1 MPNELAIP
9 YLEKEAIIAV
19 IEHESRFN
27 ASRAMS
33 RSFPRM
39 SHGAEK
45 IEVRVRS
52 RISNSV
58 KHTTMDGE
66 GVPIASGDMLIR
78 EYLPAWLKVFR
89 PLSSRE
95 MAFFA
100 RAGEAAQRAEGGQMG
115 VDFQARAND
124 LIREIGSDLEADLGT
139 ERERLCS
146 LAVQTGVI
154 TATLADGSTQSV
166 DYGLHAITAPSTK
179 WDNSGA
185 KIVEDFYKAI
195 EEFKENNPRGEKP
208 NIAYYHPKL
217 YAESFA
223 KNTDWRDFKKANPDL
238 AAGFLR
244 LTQGA
249 RNEADV
255 EGYFTDPVF
264 GLTWK
269 PIDGTYRNSAGSVV
283 PFWDYKNITLAR
295 EDRMGA
301 EWGMTTG
308 HAYNPTAAVNVD
320 LESPQRADVKTWKV
334 HAYDNGLPV
343 LKEPRFVQTWRVIT

>member
-1 MPNELAIP
+1 MPIELAIP
-9 YLEKEAIIAV
+9 YLEKEAIIAG

-33 RSFPRM
+33 RNFPRM
-39 SHGAEK
+39 GPGAEK

-52 RISNSV
+52 RTSNSLR
-58 KHTTMDGE
+58 HTTMDGE
-66 GVPIASGDMLIR
+66 GVPIAPGDMLIR
-78 EYLPAWLKVFR
+78 EYSPAWLKVFR
-89 PLSSRE
+89 NLSSRE
-95 MAFFA
+95 MAFFR
-100 RAGEAAQRAEGGQMG
+100 RAAEAAQQSGGAGG
-115 VDFQARAND
+115 VDFAARAND

-154 TATLADGSTQSV
+154 TATLADGSSQQI
-166 DYGLHAITAPSTK
+166 DYGLNALTAPSTK
-179 WDNSGA
+179 WDNASA

-195 EEFKENNPRGEKP
+195 EEFKENNPRGEAP
-208 NIAYYHPKL
+208 NVAYYHPKL
-217 YAESFA
+217 YGESFA
-223 KNTDWRDFKKANPDL
+223 KNTDWRDFKKANPEL

-244 LTQGA
+244 LTRGA

-264 GLTWK
+264 GLQWK

-301 EWGMTTG
+301 EWGMTFG
-308 HAYNPTAAVNVD
+308 HPYNPTAAVNVA
-320 LESPQRADVKTWKV
+320 LEGPSRPDVQTWKI
-334 HAYDNGLPV
+334 HGFDNGLPV